1 VEKEL
6 VSGFVREQILA
17 AIRSNVTASS
27 TSPVQ
32 RYRIVGLLTP
42 KILAMIEEW
51 MAGRCQLRR
60 MSHA

>member
-1 VEKEL
+1 VEKEK

-32 RYRIVGLLTP
+32 RYRILGLLSP

-51 MAGRCQLRR
+51 MAGR
-60 MSHA
+60 